1 MSGNG
6 QAAGR
11 GERVAGAGARFRG
24 IVPNTVWCAP
34 VAVAGRVFSRLSEE
48 ILSGRYEAGEKL
60 PTQRTLA
67 AELGVNMASL
77 REALKRL
84 EQLGL
89 VEVRHGDAMR
99 VTDWRARGG
108 LDVIAHVLFAAGGL
122 DRAVLADVMEAR
134 RLMLAEAAA
143 LAAGRRDGDQ
153 AARLEEIA
161 RAIPAAPDA
170 PAAQALDWEFFHV
183 LVEAAR
189 NVVLLLVMN
198 SIRGIYLQR
207 GELFLALVAH
217 TGELAPRYD
226 EAARAVAGRDP
237 DAARDAVER
246 LARLQE
252 RALTEALA

>member
-1 MSGNG
+1 M
-6 QAAGR
+6 
-11 GERVAGAGARFRG
+11 
-24 IVPNTVWCAP
+24 IVPNNVGSAAM
-34 VAVAGRVFSRLSEE
+34 AVAGRVFTRLSEE

-67 AELGVNMASL
+67 AELGVNMTSL

-122 DRAVLADVMEAR
+122 DRGVLADVMEAR

-143 LAAGRRDGDQ
+143 LAAERRDEDQ
-153 AARLEEIA
+153 AARLLELA
-161 RAIPAAPDA
+161 AKLAAAPGAD
-170 PAAQALDWEFFHV
+170 AAQALDWAFFNE

-189 NVVLLLVMN
+189 NIVLLLVMN
-198 SIRGIYLQR
+198 SIRGIYLER
-207 GELFLALVAH
+207 GELFLPVVAEPA
-217 TGELAPRYD
+217 ELAPLYERAAVAIARRQGP
-226 EAARAVAGRDP
+226 AARRSIEDL
-237 DAARDAVER
+237 AARQQR
-246 LARLQE
+246 LLME
-252 RALTEALA
+252 SLP

>member
-1 MSGNG
+1 M
-6 QAAGR
+6 
-11 GERVAGAGARFRG
+11 
-24 IVPNTVWCAP
+24 
-34 VAVAGRVFSRLSEE
+34 AVAGRVFTRLSEE

-67 AELGVNMASL
+67 AELGVTMTAL

-99 VTDWRARGG
+99 VTDWRANGG

-122 DRAVLADVMEAR
+122 DRAALADVMEAR
-134 RLMLAEAAA
+134 RLMLGDAAA
-143 LAAGRRDGDQ
+143 LAAERRAAAQ
-153 AARLEEIA
+153 AGRLEELAERIA
-161 RAIPAAPDA
+161 AAPDA
-170 PAAQALDWEFFHV
+170 GSAQALDWAFFHE

-207 GELFLALVAH
+207 AELFTAVVSGH
-217 TGELAPRYD
+217 EELAPLYAQ
-226 EAARAVAGRDP
+226 AAQAITRRRPTAAQRAVQ
-237 DAARDAVER
+237 E
-246 LARLQE
+246 LAQRQE
-252 RALTEALA
+252 RALMESLP

>member
-1 MSGNG
+1 M
-6 QAAGR
+6 
-11 GERVAGAGARFRG
+11 
-24 IVPNTVWCAP
+24 
-34 VAVAGRVFSRLSEE
+34 AVAERLFSQLSTE
-48 ILSGRYEAGEKL
+48 ILSGRYQAGEKL

-67 AELGVNMASL
+67 AELGVTMTAL

-122 DRAVLADVMEAR
+122 DRSMLADVMETR
-134 RLMLAEAAA
+134 RLMLAESAR
-143 LAAGRRDGDQ
+143 LAAERRDAAQ
-153 AARLEEIA
+153 AARLGELA
-161 RAIPAAPDA
+161 QRLAAAPDA
-170 PAAQALDWEFFHV
+170 ATAQALDWAFFHE

-198 SIRGIYLQR
+198 TIRDIYLQR
-207 GELFLALVAH
+207 GELFQSVVAERD
-217 TGELAPRYD
+217 ELAPLYART
-226 EAARAVAGRDP
+226 ARAVERRQADAAGR
-237 DAARDAVER
+237 AVED
-246 LARLQE
+246 LARAQQ